1 MTGYASNI
9 DTLFGTLAATYGA
22 AWDRSLGTAPL
33 NDVKTI
39 WGNHL
44 AGFTVAD
51 IRYALDHL
59 SAKCPNVF
67 DFRDLCRAAPRKEAL
82 RIEVAKAD
90 PAVVAEELERQLG
103 VKKAIAS
110 EVSDPKA
117 WARNFV
123 RRAAAGERI
132 RPITLKFARQALG
145 LEAA

>member
-9 DTLFGTLAATYGA
+9 DTLFETLAATYGA

-59 SAKCPNVF
+59 PTKAPNVF
-67 DFRDLCRAAPRKEAL
+67 EFRTLCRAAPRKEAL
-82 RIEVAKAD
+82 R
-90 PAVVAEELERQLG
+90 
-103 VKKAIAS
+103 
-110 EVSDPKA
+110 
-117 WARNFV
+117 
-123 RRAAAGERI
+123 
-132 RPITLKFARQALG
+132 
-145 LEAA
+145 